1 MFKILKLFPYA
12 NYSFR
17 RFFTSLT
24 HNRRSGAKIISNFAA
39 YNCVYMIKDIVF
51 DFGGV
56 LIEIDTPAAIKK
68 FADLGLPRP
77 HEFLNSYQQTG
88 AFYLLENGDITA
100 EEFIARLSSL
110 CNRTITYDQA
120 KDAWLGF
127 IVKVQTELL
136 EDIQTLRPQ
145 YRLSVLS
152 NTNPFLQGWARSK
165 EFTQEGKS
173 LDDYFDNLFL
183 SYKMHCS
190 KPSEDIYRKMLEQG
204 NMVAHETLFVDDSE
218 KNIDAARRIG
228 INTLLVKNG
237 EDWRAALREYL
248 KQGQI

>member
-1 MFKILKLFPYA
+1 
-12 NYSFR
+12 
-17 RFFTSLT
+17 
-24 HNRRSGAKIISNFAA
+24 
-39 YNCVYMIKDIVF
+39 
-51 DFGGV
+51 
-56 LIEIDTPAAIKK
+56 
-68 FADLGLPRP
+68 
-77 HEFLNSYQQTG
+77 
-88 AFYLLENGDITA
+88 
-100 EEFIARLSSL
+100 EFIARLSSL

-190 KPSEDIYRKMLEQG
+190 KPSEDIYRKMLVQG

-218 KNIDAARRIG
+218 KNIDAARRVG

-237 EDWRAALREYL
+237 EDWRVALREYL
-248 KQGQI
+248 KKGQI